1 MSETGVPIRDYL
13 GDFVA
18 NHLDMSESGM
28 MLKVTSKE
36 VELLGESLVK
46 GVMTW
51 ALGPDGE
58 QPPPYYVEVDDLPT
72 GFSPFARRGDAG
84 KENLTIKFTPAD
96 VVTLG
101 EFFVMGVLKWVQS
114 IQIARG
120 RYYRLMEAVLARQAE
135 MAARQEY
142 DKEDDDENEIVN

>member
-18 NHLDMSESGM
+18 KHLDMSESGM

-46 GVMTW
+46 GVMSW
-51 ALGPDGE
+51 ALEPDGKR
-58 QPPPYYVEVDDLPT
+58 PPAYYVEVDDLPT
-72 GFSPFARRGDAG
+72 GLSPFARKDDA
-84 KENLTIKFTPAD
+84 KQEDLTVNFTTAD
-96 VVTLG
+96 VVALG
-101 EFFVMGVLKWVQS
+101 EFFVMGILKWVQS

-135 MAARQEY
+135 IAARQADEP
-142 DKEDDDENEIVN
+142 EDDEYETLN

>member
-1 MSETGVPIRDYL
+1 MSETGVRLRDYL
-13 GDFVA
+13 GDFVVS
-18 NHLDMSESGM
+18 HVDMNEGGM
-28 MLKVTSKE
+28 MLKVTPKE

-58 QPPPYYVEVDDLPT
+58 RPPAYYVEVDDLPT
-72 GFSPFARRGDAG
+72 GFSPFARKGEAG
-84 KENLTIKFTPAD
+84 EENLTVEFTPAD

-101 EFFVMGVLKWVQS
+101 EFFVMGVLKWAQS

-142 DKEDDDENEIVN
+142 DKEDEDERAIVN